1 MKMKGYSAYL
11 AACGVALCLFACQ
24 QVQFELLPEDAE
36 KLAHLE
42 ERMDALEAAV
52 PDEPEGYTP
61 ATYEHFVTR
70 HAYPRSMTIYH
81 DDAQM
86 ARATA
91 ENAHV
96 VICLFHQRGRLYV
109 DGQVVA
115 DWPVST
121 GVEGRATTPGEYK
134 VREKKKDHASRRFGV
149 IKSASGKTLV
159 ADADSRKHKVPAGAV
174 WEGSPMPNWMR
185 LTDYGMGMHTGVVKP
200 GTCLSHGCI
209 RMPDFIASRLF
220 DMVEVGWRV
229 VVVDELE
236 ADYPAGDALMA
247 AAPYNAWL
255 YEKMEL
261 EREIKKLKK
270 AAEKRAKAAAESQET
285 QEAPEPVAK
294 TPKPKAT
301 SARVAEPKAAPTPS
315 SAQEPAETVA
325 PAPLPE
331 PADAPQADSTP
342 APADSST
349 APVPTAEPTAP

>member
-11 AACGVALCLFACQ
+11 AACGVALCFSACQ
-24 QVQFELLPEDAE
+24 QVQLELLPEDAE
-36 KLAHLE
+36 KLEHLE
-42 ERMDALEAAV
+42 ERMEALEAAV
-52 PDEPEGYTP
+52 PDEPEGYTR
-61 ATYEHFVTR
+61 ASYEHFVTR

-81 DDAQM
+81 NDAQM

-96 VICLFHQRGRLYV
+96 VISLFHQRGRLYV
-109 DGQVVA
+109 DGNVVA

-121 GVEGRATTPGEYK
+121 GVEGRATTPGEYM
-134 VREKKKDHASRRFGV
+134 VLEKKKDHASRRFGV
-149 IKSASGKTLV
+149 IKSASGKMLV
-159 ADADSRKHKVPAGAV
+159 ADADSRKHKVPDGAV

-209 RMPDFIASRLF
+209 RLPDFIASRLF

-236 ADYPAGDALMA
+236 EDYPAGDALLA

-261 EREIKKLKK
+261 EREIEKLKK
-270 AAEKRAKAAAESQET
+270 AAEKRAKAAAESQNS
-285 QEAPEPVAK
+285 QEAAK
-294 TPKPKAT
+294 TVKKKPKLKVD
-301 SARVAEPKAAPTPS
+301 SAQAARQKSAPAPV
-315 SAQEPAETVA
+315 SAQEPAKAGESTQVDT
-325 PAPLPE
+325 PPVDTPPV
-331 PADAPQADSTP
+331 PADTPKAPE
-342 APADSST
+342 
-349 APVPTAEPTAP
+349 PTAEPAAP